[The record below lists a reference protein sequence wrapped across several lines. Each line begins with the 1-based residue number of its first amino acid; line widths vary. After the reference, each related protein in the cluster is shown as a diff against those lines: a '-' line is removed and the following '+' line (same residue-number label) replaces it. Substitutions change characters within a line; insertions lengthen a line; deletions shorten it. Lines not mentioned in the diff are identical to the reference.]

1 MERGRPIG
9 GAAMLT
15 ENQMRQLN
23 QISKHNQALF
33 VDVETRLNYC
43 PEGFDVSKIIRRAL
57 LRLAELMRRP
67 RPQPIA
73 PRPPILPALGPVLY
87 DLVIATVK
95 YGYGTTEQAT
105 DPIAWLKFAGQQ
117 RQQFKPGQRPALVDS
132 KIQAMLDGLKLV
144 KTEVQAS
151 QVIRKYRRC

>member
-1 MERGRPIG
+1 
-9 GAAMLT
+9 MLT

-33 VDVETRLNYC
+33 ADVETRLSYC
-43 PEGFDVSKIIRRAL
+43 PEGFDVSKIIRRAM

-73 PRPPILPALGPVLY
+73 PRPPILPGLGPVLY

-95 YGYGTTEQAT
+95 YGYGTTERAT
-105 DPIAWLKFAGQQ
+105 DPIAWLKWAGEQ
-117 RQQFKPGQRPALVDS
+117 RREFRPGRRPTLVDGNV
-132 KIQAMLDGLKLV
+132 QAMLDGLELV
-144 KTEVQAS
+144 ETEVQAS